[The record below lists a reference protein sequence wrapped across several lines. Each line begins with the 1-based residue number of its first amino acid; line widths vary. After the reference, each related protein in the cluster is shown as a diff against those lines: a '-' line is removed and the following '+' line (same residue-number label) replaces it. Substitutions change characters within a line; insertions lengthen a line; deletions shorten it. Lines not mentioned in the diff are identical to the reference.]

1 MESKVN
7 INPYKPPQFKKQ
19 PNASFE
25 KAKTQD
31 LSRITELY
39 TIFKTMDYE
48 EIMAIIESNEILN
61 FKTDKGETLIFALL
75 NNPSSTLNESK
86 IKNIIEL
93 LVVKNVSINAMN
105 EFNQNV
111 LHLACKKGFFLV
123 IDYLLSLKC
132 NRELVDNYGNAPIHY
147 VIEEFIKDCK
157 GGEMYNYK
165 NLKLKY
171 LHENVDVDYLTKLM
185 MMSIFEEIEDIKK
198 KEAGT
203 GVVVLGAG
211 AGAGTGGGTG
221 QTGGSM
227 TDKPLTTAL
236 DHLKKFISL
245 NRLFK
250 GEEVVTQMKDNITK
264 LGDRYIELLA
274 TTEQKVI
281 KSELQKKMLEQK
293 KEYEQL
299 YSQFKVVVDDIDSVD
314 SFNDYA
320 RQIEVKI
327 AKEKADCNKKIKEHL
342 DVKLKEK
349 CDGITAHVVGGG
361 GVYELYD
368 NALYLSYLLYYI
380 HQNLNAFD
388 YDHDDNDE
396 PVDKIY
402 LKIQTILHDISKA
415 PSWRYVD
422 YSLLKFVDNYDMRY
436 KQSNDYVARQ
446 YSQYMSRK
454 VGVDTKDAR
463 ITGLYNIYDGN
474 NNDGSDADTIRYF
487 GNQIFNDS
495 FFQRLNGNGQGY
507 TSQTYNYQK
516 ITQIRGKTRDVSM
529 FKLDN
534 VKMLCDYI
542 QMTMNMIRERY
553 TGDMYIGG
561 GGEGGDCEEII
572 TIYTLYETIL
582 NVINNLI
589 LIKHDIEQHVNAD
602 TLRLEINELKQLMEE
617 QITLKDENQMF
628 TVDRRRNR
636 RGGRGPPQVTIDLV
650 DYPDDEDKINTAMA
664 FFEGIIAN
672 IDTTVKEIVNRAT
685 SVDNTLNEM
694 YKQLKECIDII
705 NQVINEKN
713 KFFSLTYLEQY
724 IACFKR
730 EEGVVPCIFYNRLRE
745 INTTE
750 FPLTFT
756 EYYLRHQEV
765 GRAEVGEDGGIR
777 ERDLIGF
784 MRDLPKYLVYMHNYD
799 FNIFFKGG
807 DLQSFNIPHLQ
818 LSNMAPKYWDAP
830 TDNPVDINV
839 NGRGDEKYST
849 GYFLCLYKEDGK
861 GITERRGDVAD
872 LYPPITQR
880 LEERDDG
887 EYQFIHM
894 PKQPLSVCT
903 GTGDAIIPIALEHT
917 GYIMKIIIAKI
928 VFVVGGEG
936 GQEGEQQE
944 VVQEEEGEE
953 YGGGITR
960 HIGGGITRHIGAG
973 TVVMR
978 GGADDSIIDKVLAKI
993 REPKRTQQQTELVK
1007 ILESLKGNKALLKK
1021 FINKYILSLI
1031 DKNISIYIGDECGEL
1046 MALQVSDLNLNYPD
1060 YAQIVRLAELTP
1072 LEFRKGVDMVSLL
1085 FKDDEGKVADE
1096 VKDIVIS
1103 IYNKNAITH
1112 MPNSKKVFRNK
1123 CANVSMSNFEC
1134 VKRLGIRLKDRNG
1147 NTILNRLID
1156 QYNIPALK
1164 TLIRMDPGIKTF
1176 RNNRN
1181 QTPQEYIK
1189 SLLKIIADK
1198 YDANTF
1204 KSRII
1209 KYGYILMS
1217 YLEPTAL
1224 ANVDLELYT
1233 SEEFIVTIIKY
1244 NICMFNEF
1252 LWSNILK
1259 FNNFL
1264 TVDELMAVLRSM
1276 GHVGINARYLQNL
1289 ETLLASKI
1297 DMAVDAVVMSVE
1309 KPDYKD
1315 KDEDEE
1321 RNKQK
1326 QLRLLQE
1333 EREEGDGEAGDEAER
1348 ENGELL
1354 KVVKITDDIKEKIK
1368 QKIKDVRGIAQM
1380 KTMVDTEK
1388 VYEIYYDI
1396 VRLCFTRDDYSA
1408 SSCPKTVPPIRTQ
1421 PQTQLAIWEIAS
1433 SLLKLELKDAKDV
1446 NVNNFFE
1453 HFVKK
1458 IYEDYYDLDQNEDAE
1473 YNYVQHEILSII
1485 FLNVGSMVAFELVNR
1500 LMIYCDKH
1508 HISNAPDA
1516 LVGREEGEEVG
1527 TAIKRRTI
1535 ETRNKVYAYA
1545 KDAMT
1550 DEIIEKLGVKNP
1562 DKQYTTTDTHDDII
1576 IDALKTAY
1584 SFVAGETDI
1593 RDIKQIITFY
1603 RTLAENI
1610 AKNSY
1615 DEMRMILDDLR
1626 RKSLLIEIASILQ

>member
-19 PNASFE
+19 LNASFE

-31 LSRITELY
+31 LNRITELY
-39 TIFKTMDYE
+39 TIFKTMDYD

-86 IKNIIEL
+86 IKNVIEL

-111 LHLACKKGFFLV
+111 LHLACKKGYFLV

-147 VIEEFIKDCK
+147 VIEEFIRDCK

-171 LHENVDVDYLTKLM
+171 LHDNVDVDYLTKLM
-185 MMSIFEEIEDIKK
+185 MVSIIDEVESIKK
-198 KEAGT
+198 EEEGEAGA
-203 GVVVLGAG
+203 GEGAG
-211 AGAGTGGGTG
+211 AGVGAGAGQVGGA
-221 QTGGSM
+221 M

-236 DHLKKFISL
+236 DHLKKFIGL

-264 LGDRYIELLA
+264 LGDRYLELLA
-274 TTEQKVI
+274 STEQKII

-299 YSQFKVVVDDIDSVD
+299 YNQFRVVMDDIDSID
-314 SFNDYA
+314 SFNEYA
-320 RQIEVKI
+320 RHIEVKI
-327 AKEKADCNKKIKEHL
+327 VKEKEVCNDKIKVHL
-342 DVKLKEK
+342 DEKLKEK
-349 CDGITAHVVGGG
+349 CDEIKKHVVGGG
-361 GVYELYD
+361 DIYELYD
-368 NALYLSYLLYYI
+368 NEVYLSYLLYYI

-388 YDHDDNDE
+388 YDRDDQDH
-396 PVDKIY
+396 PVNKIY
-402 LKIQTILHDISKA
+402 YKIQEMLRGRSIESTL
-415 PSWRYVD
+415 RYVD
-422 YSLLKFVDNYDMRY
+422 YFQIASGNGYDMDY
-436 KQSNDYVARQ
+436 KQSPDYPANQ
-446 YSQYMSRK
+446 NSSYMLDK
-454 VGVDTKDAR
+454 VGFRGDKVGL
-463 ITGLYNIYDGN
+463 TGLHIIHKGN
-474 NNDGSDADTIRYF
+474 DNNTIRYF

-495 FFQRLNGNGQGY
+495 FLQRLQRDGSGY
-507 TSQTYNYQK
+507 TSRLFSYSN
-516 ITQIRGKTRDVSM
+516 ILQIGGQQPPQPI

-534 VKMLCDYI
+534 IKMLCDYI
-542 QMTMNMIRERY
+542 SQAMDMIKGWY
-553 TGDMYIGG
+553 TGDKYVGG
-561 GGEGGDCEEII
+561 VGGEDCEQII

-589 LIKHDIEQHVNAD
+589 LIKHDIEKHVKTDA
-602 TLRLEINELKQLMEE
+602 LKLAINELKHLMEE
-617 QITLKDENQMF
+617 QITLVDDNQMF
-628 TVDRRRNR
+628 HIGIQIIR
-636 RGGRGPPQVTIDLV
+636 RGGRGVIRQTKPSIDLQN
-650 DYPDDEDKINTAMA
+650 YPDEDRTNTASA
-664 FFEGIIAN
+664 FFEGIIGDIDKTIEAITKGAIN
-672 IDTTVKEIVNRAT
+672 IDR
-685 SVDNTLNEM
+685 TLNEM

-713 KFFSLTYLEQY
+713 KFFSLAYLEKY
-724 IACFKR
+724 IACFKGGVDIGI
-730 EEGVVPCIFYNRLRE
+730 GVVPCIFYNRLRE
-745 INTTE
+745 INTGE

-756 EYYLRHQEV
+756 EYYLKHQAIGKVEV
-765 GRAEVGEDGGIR
+765 VVNDDVE
-777 ERDLIGF
+777 LIEH
-784 MRDLPKYLVYMHNYD
+784 MPDLPKYLVYMHNYN
-799 FNIFFKGG
+799 FNIFFKDGVV
-807 DLQSFNIPHLQ
+807 QSFDIPLLKLNDQHVWKQ
-818 LSNMAPKYWDAP
+818 GIETKK
-830 TDNPVDINV
+830 VIRINQ
-839 NGRGDEKYST
+839 NQKYSK
-849 GYFLCLYKEDGK
+849 GYFLWLYYGSVNPYEK
-861 GITERRGDVAD
+861 RNGDVD
-872 LYPPITQR
+872 NLYPPKTKG
-880 LEERDDG
+880 LEDG
-887 EYQFIHM
+887 ENGEYAFIHL
-894 PKQPLSVCT
+894 KQSLQVCS
-903 GTGDAIIPIALEHT
+903 GEDDAIMPIALEHT

-928 VFVVGGEG
+928 VFIVGEKM
-936 GQEGEQQE
+936 GQEQIQGQDQR
-944 VVQEEEGEE
+944 QEEG
-953 YGGGITR
+953 
-960 HIGGGITRHIGAG
+960 
-973 TVVMR
+973 VMR
-978 GGADDSIIDKVLAKI
+978 GGAYSRIINGVILQI
-993 REPKRTQQQTELVK
+993 PQRKRTQQQAELAK
-1007 ILESLKGNKALLKK
+1007 ILESLKNNPALLKK

-1031 DKNISIYIGDECGEL
+1031 EKNISVYIGDECGEL
-1046 MALQVSDLNLNYPD
+1046 MALQVEELNLKYPD
-1060 YAQIVRLAELTP
+1060 YAPIVRLMDITP
-1072 LEFRKGVDMVSLL
+1072 LEFRKGVDMTTLL
-1085 FKDDEGKVADE
+1085 FTDGDEDIANE
-1096 VKDIVIS
+1096 VKEIVIS
-1103 IYNKNAITH
+1103 IYNKSAIH
-1112 MPNSKKVFRNK
+1112 HEPNSKKVFRNK

-1134 VKRLGIRLKDRNG
+1134 IKRLGIRLKDRNG

-1156 QYNIPALK
+1156 QYNIPALR
-1164 TLIRMDPGIKTF
+1164 TLIQMDPGIKTF

-1198 YDANTF
+1198 YDANTV

-1224 ANVDLELYT
+1224 TNVDLDLYT

-1252 LWSNILK
+1252 LWFNMLE

-1276 GHVGINARYLQNL
+1276 GFDIKATDLQQFK
-1289 ETLLASKI
+1289 TLLASKI
-1297 DMAVDAVVMSVE
+1297 DTAVEIEQRIEESSDNE
-1309 KPDYKD
+1309 DRNEDDNRKKQQKLLEGTGGNEEIKEEEED
-1315 KDEDEE
+1315 KAPKSHVIGPINSDIIDQI
-1321 RNKQK
+1321 R
-1326 QLRLLQE
+1326 
-1333 EREEGDGEAGDEAER
+1333 D
-1348 ENGELL
+1348 
-1354 KVVKITDDIKEKIK
+1354 ITD
-1368 QKIKDVRGIAQM
+1368 IAQI
-1380 KTMVDTEK
+1380 KPIVDNK
-1388 VYEIYYDI
+1388 GYEVYYDI
-1396 VRLCFTRDDYSA
+1396 IRNCFTKGEYSA
-1408 SSCPKTVPPIRTQ
+1408 SSCPKTIPPLKQT
-1421 PQTQLAIWEIAS
+1421 QTQLEIWEIAS
-1433 SLLKLELKDAKDV
+1433 LLLKLELKDTNDV
-1446 NVNNFFE
+1446 NVNNFFK

-1508 HISNAPDA
+1508 HINNAPKSI
-1516 LVGREEGEEVG
+1516 VGRDEGEEVG

-1535 ETRNKVYAYA
+1535 ETRDKLYAYA
-1545 KDAMT
+1545 KDAIT

-1584 SFVAGETDI
+1584 SFVVGETDL

-1626 RKSLLIEIASILQ
+1626 RKSLLIEIAHILK

>member
-1 MESKVN
+1 MDGKVN
-7 INPYKPPQFKKQ
+7 INPIPNVSKPFPFKKQ

-48 EIMAIIESNEILN
+48 EIMAIIETNEILN

-171 LHENVDVDYLTKLM
+171 LHENVDVNYLTKLM
-185 MMSIFEEIEDIKK
+185 MVSIIEEIEKIKG
-198 KEAGT
+198 EE
-203 GVVVLGAG
+203 GALE
-211 AGAGTGGGTG
+211 GGGALDRSRG
-221 QTGGSM
+221 QVGGSM
-227 TDKPLTTAL
+227 TDQPLTTAL

-250 GEEVVTQMKDNITK
+250 GEEVVIQMEDNITK

-274 TTEQKVI
+274 STELKVI

-299 YSQFKVVVDDIDSVD
+299 YSQFKVVMDDIDTFD

-327 AKEKADCNKKIKEHL
+327 AKDKADCTKKIKEHL
-342 DVKLKEK
+342 DVQLKGK
-349 CDGITAHVVGGG
+349 CDGLIVHVVEDGD
-361 GVYELYD
+361 VYELYD
-368 NALYLSYLLYYI
+368 YALYLSYLLYYI
-380 HQNLNAFD
+380 YQNLNAFTPNA
-388 YDHDDNDE
+388 NDGLDAIKE
-396 PVDKIY
+396 KIRG
-402 LKIQTILHDISKA
+402 ILLGMSQLRLY
-415 PSWRYVD
+415 RYVD
-422 YSLLKFVDNYDMRY
+422 YSQLKFFDDYDMDY
-436 KQSNDYVARQ
+436 KPS
-446 YSQYMSRK
+446 YMYYAQQFSSYMLDEFENVNSK
-454 VGVDTKDAR
+454 N
-463 ITGLYNIYDGN
+463 TGLHIIYEGGD
-474 NNDGSDADTIRYF
+474 NDGTDDTTIRYF
-487 GNQIFNDS
+487 GNQLFNKTFSNWLDS
-495 FFQRLNGNGQGY
+495 YNHGYNALPYTYKKISQVGGQ
-507 TSQTYNYQK
+507 QPH
-516 ITQIRGKTRDVSM
+516 M

-542 QMTMNMIRERY
+542 QMTMDMIKDGY

-561 GGEGGDCEEII
+561 GGGGACEEIV

-589 LIKHDIEQHVNAD
+589 LIKHDIEQHVNTD
-602 TLRLEINELKQLMEE
+602 TLRLAINELKQLMEHE
-617 QITLKDENQMF
+617 IALKKDNKMF
-628 TVDRRRNR
+628 TVDDKGN
-636 RGGRGPPQVTIDLV
+636 VTGV
-650 DYPDDEDKINTAMA
+650 KDYQDEDDKTNTASE
-664 FFEGIIAN
+664 FFEGIIGD
-672 IDTTVKEIVNRAT
+672 IDTTVKNIIKYVI
-685 SVDNTLNEM
+685 SIDKTLNDM
-694 YKQLKECIDII
+694 YKQLKDCIEII

-713 KFFSLTYLEQY
+713 KLFSLTYLEQY
-724 IACFKR
+724 IACFKG
-730 EEGVVPCIFYNRLRE
+730 EEGVMPCIFYNRLRE
-745 INTTE
+745 INTNE

-756 EYYLRHQEV
+756 EYYLKHQGV
-765 GRAEVGEDGGIR
+765 GKVQTGAR
-777 ERDLIGF
+777 EEKELIDS
-784 MRDLPKYLVYMHNYD
+784 MPDLPKYLVYMHNYN
-799 FNIFFKGG
+799 FNMLFKEG
-807 DLQSFNIPHLQ
+807 DLSEFNIPRLTLEDKPQSLPSSPSSSKSQQSSSSSHQSSQSSSSSSQQPQ
-818 LSNMAPKYWDAP
+818 LRVWAIQPNSKQC
-830 TDNPVDINV
+830 TLNV
-839 NGRGDEKYST
+839 SPLEEEEEGTGKYSM
-849 GYFLCLYKEDGK
+849 GYFLCLYKK
-861 GITERRGDVAD
+861 NVQQLMPKRSGDIAKI
-872 LYPPITQR
+872 YPPIKDR
-880 LEERDDG
+880 MGEKDDRT
-887 EYQFIHM
+887 YQFIHL
-894 PKQPLSVCT
+894 KQSLDVCT
-903 GTGDAIIPIALEHT
+903 GTDDEIIPIALEHT

-928 VFVVGGEG
+928 VFVVGGVEV
-936 GQEGEQQE
+936 QEREQE
-944 VVQEEEGEE
+944 EEEGEE
-953 YGGGITR
+953 YGGGIVR
-960 HIGGGITRHIGAG
+960 HMKGGVG
-973 TVVMR
+973 VMR
-978 GGADDSIIDKVLAKI
+978 GGAYGSIIDDVITKI
-993 REPKRTQQQTELVK
+993 NNSEKRTQQQAELEK
-1007 ILESLKGNKALLKK
+1007 ILKSLKGNPALLKK

-1031 DKNISIYIGDECGEL
+1031 EKNISIYIGDECGEL
-1046 MALQVSDLNLNYPD
+1046 MALQVEELQLKYPD
-1060 YAQIVRLAELTP
+1060 YAPIVRLMDLKP

-1085 FKDDEGKVADE
+1085 FKEDGGIEQE
-1096 VKDIVIS
+1096 VKEIVIS
-1103 IYNKNAITH
+1103 IYNKRAITH
-1112 MPNSKKVFRNK
+1112 KPSSTKVFRNK

-1134 VKRLGIRLKDRNG
+1134 IKRLGIRLKDRNG

-1164 TLIRMDPGIKTF
+1164 ELIRMDPGIKTF

-1181 QTPQEYIK
+1181 QTPQEYIN

-1198 YDANTF
+1198 YDANTL

-1224 ANVDLELYT
+1224 VNMDLELYT

-1252 LWSNILK
+1252 LWVNMLK

-1276 GHVGINARYLQNL
+1276 SIMGIRKTDLS
-1289 ETLLASKI
+1289 EFKTLLASKI
-1297 DMAVDAVVMSVE
+1297 DTIVEAVEQRIE
-1309 KPDYKD
+1309 KSSEG
-1315 KDEDEE
+1315 EDEE
-1321 RNKQK
+1321 RHKQK
-1326 QLRLLQE
+1326 QLRLLREGEAE
-1333 EREEGDGEAGDEAER
+1333 EEAEAVNMRGKEEGEAQSA
-1348 ENGELL
+1348 L
-1354 KVVKITDDIKEKIK
+1354 ITINTSMKKDIKH
-1368 QKIKDVRGIAQM
+1368 VMSIAEM
-1380 KTMVDTEK
+1380 KAIVDTGK
-1388 VYEIYYDI
+1388 IYEIYYDI
-1396 VRLCFTRDDYSA
+1396 IRNCFTQDEYKA
-1408 SSCPKTVPPIRTQ
+1408 SMCPKTVPPINTQ
-1421 PQTQLAIWEIAS
+1421 PSTQLDIWEIAL
-1433 SLLKLELKDAKDV
+1433 SLLKLDLKDTNDV
-1446 NVNNFFE
+1446 NINEFFK

-1473 YNYVQHEILSII
+1473 YNYIQHGILSII

-1500 LMIYCDKH
+1500 LIIYCNKH
-1508 HISNAPDA
+1508 HISNPNA
-1516 LVGREEGEEVG
+1516 LAVVKEEGG
-1527 TAIKRRTI
+1527 TMD
-1535 ETRNKVYAYA
+1535 KVYTYA

-1584 SFVAGETDI
+1584 SFVAEEKDI

-1626 RKSLLIEIASILQ
+1626 RKSLLIEIAFILQK

>member
-1 MESKVN
+1 
-7 INPYKPPQFKKQ
+7 
-19 PNASFE
+19 
-25 KAKTQD
+25 
-31 LSRITELY
+31 
-39 TIFKTMDYE
+39 
-48 EIMAIIESNEILN
+48 
-61 FKTDKGETLIFALL
+61 
-75 NNPSSTLNESK
+75 
-86 IKNIIEL
+86 
-93 LVVKNVSINAMN
+93 
-105 EFNQNV
+105 
-111 LHLACKKGFFLV
+111 
-123 IDYLLSLKC
+123 
-132 NRELVDNYGNAPIHY
+132 
-147 VIEEFIKDCK
+147 
-157 GGEMYNYK
+157 
-165 NLKLKY
+165 
-171 LHENVDVDYLTKLM
+171 
-185 MMSIFEEIEDIKK
+185 
-198 KEAGT
+198 
-203 GVVVLGAG
+203 
-211 AGAGTGGGTG
+211 
-221 QTGGSM
+221 
-227 TDKPLTTAL
+227 
-236 DHLKKFISL
+236 
-245 NRLFK
+245 
-250 GEEVVTQMKDNITK
+250 
-264 LGDRYIELLA
+264 
-274 TTEQKVI
+274 
-281 KSELQKKMLEQK
+281 
-293 KEYEQL
+293 
-299 YSQFKVVVDDIDSVD
+299 
-314 SFNDYA
+314 
-320 RQIEVKI
+320 
-327 AKEKADCNKKIKEHL
+327 
-342 DVKLKEK
+342 
-349 CDGITAHVVGGG
+349 
-361 GVYELYD
+361 
-368 NALYLSYLLYYI
+368 
-380 HQNLNAFD
+380 
-388 YDHDDNDE
+388 
-396 PVDKIY
+396 
-402 LKIQTILHDISKA
+402 
-415 PSWRYVD
+415 
-422 YSLLKFVDNYDMRY
+422 
-436 KQSNDYVARQ
+436 
-446 YSQYMSRK
+446 
-454 VGVDTKDAR
+454 
-463 ITGLYNIYDGN
+463 
-474 NNDGSDADTIRYF
+474 
-487 GNQIFNDS
+487 
-495 FFQRLNGNGQGY
+495 
-507 TSQTYNYQK
+507 
-516 ITQIRGKTRDVSM
+516 
-529 FKLDN
+529 
-534 VKMLCDYI
+534 
-542 QMTMNMIRERY
+542 MTMNMIRERY
-553 TGDMYIGG
+553 TGDMYIGDG
-561 GGEGGDCEEII
+561 ACEEII
-572 TIYTLYETIL
+572 TIYALYETIL

-602 TLRLEINELKQLMEE
+602 TLKLAINELKQLMEE
-617 QITLKDENQMF
+617 QITLKDENKMF
-628 TVDRRRNR
+628 EVRQR
-636 RGGRGPPQVTIDLV
+636 RGRRGPQVTINLV
-650 DYPDDEDKINTAMA
+650 DYPDEDKTNTATE
-664 FFEGIIAN
+664 FFEGIIAR
-672 IDTTVKEIVNRAT
+672 IDNTVKVIVNRAT
-685 SVDNTLNEM
+685 SVDNILNEM

-724 IACFKR
+724 IACFKG
-730 EEGVVPCIFYNRLRE
+730 EADQGDMSCIFYNRLRK

-765 GRAEVGEDGGIR
+765 GKAEAGEEEGEIREDGGIR

-818 LSNMAPKYWDAP
+818 LSGMALKYWDAP
-830 TDNPVDINV
+830 TDKPVDINV
-839 NGRGDEKYST
+839 NGQGEGKYST
-849 GYFLCLYKEDGK
+849 GYFLCLYKKVGN
-861 GITERRGDVAD
+861 GITKRRGAVAD

-880 LEERDDG
+880 MEERNDV
-887 EYQFIHM
+887 EYQFIHQS
-894 PKQPLSVCT
+894 KQSLGVCA

-936 GQEGEQQE
+936 GQEGEQEE
-944 VVQEEEGEE
+944 VVQEEVQEEEVVQEEVQEEVVQEEEEGEE
-953 YGGGITR
+953 YGGGIMR
-960 HIGGGITRHIGAG
+960 HIGGGIIRNTGAG
-973 TVVMR
+973 TWAGVMR

-993 REPKRTQQQTELVK
+993 REPRTQQQTELVK
-1007 ILESLKGNKALLKK
+1007 ILGSLKENKALLKK

-1031 DKNISIYIGDECGEL
+1031 EKNISVYIGDECGEL
-1046 MALQVSDLNLNYPD
+1046 MALQVSDLNLNYPG

-1096 VKDIVIS
+1096 VKEIVIS

-1252 LWSNILK
+1252 LWSNILE

-1276 GHVGINARYLQNL
+1276 GHVGINTRYLQNL
-1289 ETLLASKI
+1289 KTLLASKI
-1297 DMAVDAVVMSVE
+1297 DMAVDALVMGVE

-1315 KDEDEE
+1315 KDEE
-1321 RNKQK
+1321 RHKQE
-1326 QLRLLQE
+1326 QLRLLRKEEAGE
-1333 EREEGDGEAGDEAER
+1333 EREERDNGD
-1348 ENGELL
+1348 NGELL
-1354 KVVKITDDIKEKIK
+1354 KVAKITDDKKEEIKE
-1368 QKIKDVRGIAQM
+1368 QIKDVRGIAQM

-1508 HISNAPDA
+1508 HISNAPESV
-1516 LVGREEGEEVG
+1516 VGRKEGEEVG

-1535 ETRNKVYAYA
+1535 ETRDKLYAYA

-1562 DKQYTTTDTHDDII
+1562 DKQYATTDTHDDII

-1584 SFVAGETDI
+1584 SFVVGETDI

>member
-1 MESKVN
+1 MDNKVN
-7 INPYKPPQFKKQ
+7 INPIPSKPFQFKKP

-48 EIMAIIESNEILN
+48 EIMAVIETNEILN

-171 LHENVDVDYLTKLM
+171 LHENVDVNYLTKLM
-185 MMSIFEEIEDIKK
+185 MVSIIEEVEKIKK
-198 KEAGT
+198 DEIKVEAGVAPMMGRKYRENMAT
-203 GVVVLGAG
+203 IAKNAADDAMQWKEYALGGGSGAG
-211 AGAGTGGGTG
+211 
-221 QTGGSM
+221 QVGGSM
-227 TDKPLTTAL
+227 TTKPLTTAL

-250 GEEVVTQMKDNITK
+250 GEEVVTQMKDNISK

-274 TTEQKVI
+274 LTEQKVI

-299 YSQFKVVVDDIDSVD
+299 YSQFKVVMDDIDNFD

-327 AKEKADCNKKIKEHL
+327 AKEKADCTKNIKEHI

-349 CDGITAHVVGGG
+349 CDELTKYVVKGGD
-361 GVYELYD
+361 VYELYD
-368 NALYLSYLLYYI
+368 EALYLSYLLYYI
-380 HQNLNAFD
+380 YQNLNAFT
-388 YDHDDNDE
+388 
-396 PVDKIY
+396 PVDGDGYGEIKVRIEN
-402 LKIQTILHDISKA
+402 ILNNMSKDRLY
-415 PSWRYVD
+415 RYVD
-422 YSLLKFVDNYDMRY
+422 YSQIRFVDNYDMDY
-436 KQSNDYVARQ
+436 KPSSDYHVRQ
-446 YSQYMSRK
+446 YSSYMLSRAGDNVK
-454 VGVDTKDAR
+454 KNTKITNLHIIYIVDNDD
-463 ITGLYNIYDGN
+463 DG
-474 NNDGSDADTIRYF
+474 GIRYF
-487 GNQIFNDS
+487 GNQIFNKTFLDW
-495 FFQRLNGNGQGY
+495 LDNGNVNGNRYTAKSFSYKEISQVGGQRRP
-507 TSQTYNYQK
+507 Q
-516 ITQIRGKTRDVSM
+516 SM

-542 QMTMNMIRERY
+542 QMSMDMIKGGY
-553 TGDMYIGG
+553 TGEMYMGG
-561 GGEGGDCEEII
+561 GDGDCEVII

-589 LIKHDIEQHVNAD
+589 LIKHDIEQHVNTD
-602 TLRLEINELKQLMEE
+602 TLRLDINELKQLMEE
-617 QITLKDENQMF
+617 KITLKGNNRHF
-628 TVDRRRNR
+628 TVDVNNNVNVAINQP
-636 RGGRGPPQVTIDLV
+636 G
-650 DYPDDEDKINTAMA
+650 DKTNNASE
-664 FFEGIIAN
+664 FFEGIIGD
-672 IDTTVKEIVNRAT
+672 IDTAVKYIIKYVI
-685 SVDNTLNEM
+685 SIDKTLNDM
-694 YKQLKECIDII
+694 YKQLKECIEII

-713 KFFSLTYLEQY
+713 KLFSLTYLEQY

-730 EEGVVPCIFYNRLRE
+730 EAGVVPCIFYNRLRE
-745 INTTE
+745 INTNE

-756 EYYLRHQEV
+756 EYYLRHQNV
-765 GRAEVGEDGGIR
+765 GKARLGAR
-777 ERDLIGF
+777 EEQQLLVS
-784 MRDLPKYLVYMHNYD
+784 MPDLPKYLVYMHNYN
-799 FNIFFKGG
+799 FNIIFKESP
-807 DLQSFNIPHLQ
+807 LSEFYIPRLILEEEQSQQQPQQQVWSIDSKKL
-818 LSNMAPKYWDAP
+818 
-830 TDNPVDINV
+830 NV
-839 NGRGDEKYST
+839 NNDNDSKKYST
-849 GYFLCLYKEDGK
+849 GYFICLY
-861 GITERRGDVAD
+861 TENVGDKKKKDIVKI
-872 LYPPITQR
+872 YPPITER
-880 LEERDDG
+880 MEERGEG
-887 EYQFIHM
+887 EYQFIHL
-894 PKQPLSVCT
+894 QNQLDVCM
-903 GTGDAIIPIALEHT
+903 GKNDAIIPIALEHT

-928 VFVVGGEG
+928 VFVVGS
-936 GQEGEQQE
+936 GEQ
-944 VVQEEEGEE
+944 EGEE
-953 YGGGITR
+953 YGGGVIR
-960 HIGGGITRHIGAG
+960 HTGGAG
-973 TVVMR
+973 VMR
-978 GGADDSIIDKVLAKI
+978 GGAYSSIIDGVI
-993 REPKRTQQQTELVK
+993 TSMPEPSKRTQQQAELVK
-1007 ILESLKGNKALLKK
+1007 ILESLKENKALLKK

-1031 DKNISIYIGDECGEL
+1031 EKNISVYIGDECGEL
-1046 MALQVSDLNLNYPD
+1046 MALQVKELNLNYPD
-1060 YAQIVRLAELTP
+1060 YTPIVKLMELTP
-1072 LEFRKGVDMVSLL
+1072 LEFRKGVDMVARL
-1085 FKDDEGKVADE
+1085 FKENGDITDG

-1103 IYNKNAITH
+1103 IYNKRAITH
-1112 MPNSKKVFRNK
+1112 KPNSTKVFRNK

-1134 VKRLGIRLKDRNG
+1134 IKRLGIRLKDRNG

-1156 QYNIPALK
+1156 QYNIPALE
-1164 TLIRMDPGIKTF
+1164 TLIRMDPGIITF

-1181 QTPQEYIK
+1181 QTPQDYIK

-1198 YDANTF
+1198 YDVNTL

-1224 ANVDLELYT
+1224 VNTDLELYT

-1252 LWSNILK
+1252 LWVKILE

-1276 GHVGINARYLQNL
+1276 GYDGKAKGLSDLN
-1289 ETLLASKI
+1289 TLLALNIDNALKI
-1297 DMAVDAVVMSVE
+1297 EQHLEAPSD
-1309 KPDYKD
+1309 
-1315 KDEDEE
+1315 DEDEE
-1321 RNKQK
+1321 RHRRKQS
-1326 QLRLLQE
+1326 RLLQGSIGE
-1333 EREEGDGEAGDEAER
+1333 GREEEAEEEEAMKR
-1348 ENGELL
+1348 EP
-1354 KVVKITDDIKEKIK
+1354 KTAKIDDDMKEEIKEEIK
-1368 QKIKDVRGIAQM
+1368 HVGRI
-1380 KTMVDTEK
+1380 VDTKKMYKE
-1388 VYEIYYDI
+1388 YYNI
-1396 VRLCFTRDDYSA
+1396 IRKCFTQDEYKA
-1408 SSCPKTVPPIRTQ
+1408 SMCPKTVPPINTQ
-1421 PQTQLAIWEIAS
+1421 PQPQPQIQLAIWEIAL
-1433 SLLKLELKDAKDV
+1433 SLLKLDLKDANDV
-1446 NVNNFFE
+1446 NINNFFK
-1453 HFVKK
+1453 HYVKK

-1473 YNYVQHEILSII
+1473 YNYVQHGILSII
-1485 FLNVGSMVAFELVNR
+1485 FLNVGSMVAYELVNR
-1500 LMIYCDKH
+1500 LMIYCNKH

-1516 LVGREEGEEVG
+1516 LAVVKEEGG
-1527 TAIKRRTI
+1527 TRD
-1535 ETRNKVYAYA
+1535 KVYTYA

-1626 RKSLLIEIASILQ
+1626 RKSLLIEIAFILQQQ

>member
-1 MESKVN
+1 MDGKVN
-7 INPYKPPQFKKQ
+7 INPNPNVSKPFQFKKQ

-48 EIMAIIESNEILN
+48 EIMAIIETNEILN

-171 LHENVDVDYLTKLM
+171 LHENVDVNYLTKLM
-185 MMSIFEEIEDIKK
+185 MVSIIDEVNKIKGDEGG
-198 KEAGT
+198 EAG
-203 GVVVLGAG
+203 GQV
-211 AGAGTGGGTG
+211 GGY
-221 QTGGSM
+221 M
-227 TDKPLTTAL
+227 TNQPLTTAL

-250 GEEVVTQMKDNITK
+250 GEEVVTQMKDNISK

-274 TTEQKVI
+274 STEQKVI

-299 YSQFKVVVDDIDSVD
+299 YSQFKVVMDDIDTFD

-327 AKEKADCNKKIKEHL
+327 AKDKAECTQKIKEHL
-342 DVKLKEK
+342 DVQLTGK
-349 CDGITAHVVGGG
+349 CDAITKHVVGGG

-388 YDHDDNDE
+388 YDHADNDD
-396 PVDKIY
+396 PVNKIVN
-402 LKIQTILHDISKA
+402 KIQDILRDMSKA

-422 YSLLKFVDNYDMRY
+422 YSLLKFVDNYNMNY
-436 KQSNDYVARQ
+436 KQSNMYQTRQ
-446 YSQYMSRK
+446 FSSYMLSK
-454 VGVDTKDAR
+454 VRVNSKNTGS
-463 ITGLYNIYDGN
+463 TGLHIIYEGDN
-474 NNDGSDADTIRYF
+474 NVGTDTDTIRYF

-507 TSQTYNYQK
+507 TPQTYNYQQ
-516 ITQIRGKTRDVSM
+516 ITQIGGQLPM

-534 VKMLCDYI
+534 VKILCDYI
-542 QMTMNMIRERY
+542 QMTMAMTMAMIRERY

-561 GGEGGDCEEII
+561 GGGGGDCEEII

-589 LIKHDIEQHVNAD
+589 LIKHDIQQYVNAD
-602 TLRLEINELKQLMEE
+602 TLKLAINELKKLMEE
-617 QITLKDENQMF
+617 EITLKGDNEDEDGNIIKPGNKIF
-628 TVDRRRNR
+628 RFNR
-636 RGGRGPPQVTIDLV
+636 RVRKGNVVDLLIDN
-650 DYPDDEDKINTAMA
+650 YINPNDKTNTATE
-664 FFEGIIAN
+664 FFEGIIAR
-672 IDTTVKEIVNRAT
+672 IDNTVKDIVNRAT
-685 SVDNTLNEM
+685 SVDNTLNDM
-694 YKQLKECIDII
+694 YKQLKECIEII

-713 KFFSLTYLEQY
+713 KLFSLTYLEQY
-724 IACFKR
+724 IACFK
-730 EEGVVPCIFYNRLRE
+730 EKAETGAMPCIFYNRLRE
-745 INTTE
+745 INTNE

-756 EYYLRHQEV
+756 EYYLRHQNV
-765 GRAEVGEDGGIR
+765 GKAGAGGE
-777 ERDLIGF
+777 EELIDS
-784 MRDLPKYLVYMHNYD
+784 MPDLPKYLVYMHNYN
-799 FNIFFKGG
+799 FNILFKEGE
-807 DLQSFNIPHLQ
+807 LKPFNIPRLTLEQ
-818 LSNMAPKYWDAP
+818 QVWNIDSINL
-830 TDNPVDINV
+830 NV
-839 NGRGDEKYST
+839 NVSPLAEAGKYNT
-849 GYFLCLYKEDGK
+849 GYFLCLYAEDVQQLIPK
-861 GITERRGDVAD
+861 RSGDISN
-872 LYPPITQR
+872 LYPPIEKENR
-880 LEERDDG
+880 MEEREEREDRT
-887 EYQFIHM
+887 YQFIH
-894 PKQPLSVCT
+894 LNHSLNVCT

-928 VFVVGGEG
+928 VFVVASEVVVVV
-936 GQEGEQQE
+936 QEGEHG
-944 VVQEEEGEE
+944 EEEGEE
-953 YGGGITR
+953 YGGGIVR
-960 HIGGGITRHIGAG
+960 HMKGGVR
-973 TVVMR
+973 VMR
-978 GGADDSIIDKVLAKI
+978 GGAYGSIIDRVIEKI
-993 REPKRTQQQTELVK
+993 NNSEKRTQQQEELIK
-1007 ILESLKGNKALLKK
+1007 ILTLLKENGALLKK

-1031 DKNISIYIGDECGEL
+1031 EKNISIYIGDECGEL
-1046 MALQVSDLNLNYPD
+1046 MALQVKELQLNYPD
-1060 YAQIVRLAELTP
+1060 YTPIVRLMELTP

-1085 FKDDEGKVADE
+1085 FKKGDGVMAEE
-1096 VKDIVIS
+1096 VKEIVIS
-1103 IYNKNAITH
+1103 IYNKRAITH
-1112 MPNSKKVFRNK
+1112 KHSSKKVFRNK
-1123 CANVSMSNFEC
+1123 CSNVSMSNFEC
-1134 VKRLGIRLKDRNG
+1134 IKRLGIRLKDRNG

-1156 QYNIPALK
+1156 QYNIPALEE
-1164 TLIRMDPGIKTF
+1164 LIRMDPGIKTF

-1181 QTPQEYIK
+1181 QTPQEYIN

-1198 YDANTF
+1198 YDANTL

-1224 ANVDLELYT
+1224 VNMDLELYT

-1244 NICMFNEF
+1244 NICMFNEY
-1252 LWSNILK
+1252 LWSNMLE

-1264 TVDELMAVLRSM
+1264 AVNELMAVLKHM
-1276 GHVGINARYLQNL
+1276 GVMTLKATDLSSLN
-1289 ETLLASKI
+1289 TLLASKI
-1297 DMAVDAVVMSVE
+1297 DTVVEAVVMSIE
-1309 KPDYKD
+1309 KPEYKD
-1315 KDEDEE
+1315 KDEE
-1321 RNKQK
+1321 RHKYQ
-1326 QLRLLQE
+1326 QLKLLQE
-1333 EREEGDGEAGDEAER
+1333 PTEAREVEAGKAREA
-1348 ENGELL
+1348 GEGEEEEEAM
-1354 KVVKITDDIKEKIK
+1354 KRKPKTTKIGNDKK
-1368 QKIKDVRGIAQM
+1368 QEIKDVKSIVEM
-1380 KTMVDTEK
+1380 KAIVDTK
-1388 VYEIYYDI
+1388 KIYEEYYDI
-1396 VRLCFTRDDYSA
+1396 IRKFFTQDEYKA
-1408 SSCPKTVPPIRTQ
+1408 SMCPKTEPIINTQ
-1421 PQTQLAIWEIAS
+1421 SQHPTQLAIWEIAL
-1433 SLLKLELKDAKDV
+1433 SLLKLDLKDADDDNINK
-1446 NVNNFFE
+1446 FFK

-1473 YNYVQHEILSII
+1473 YNYVQHGILSII

-1500 LMIYCDKH
+1500 LMIYCNKH
-1508 HISNAPDA
+1508 HISNAPDPS
-1516 LVGREEGEEVG
+1516 VVVKEE
-1527 TAIKRRTI
+1527 K
-1535 ETRNKVYAYA
+1535 TRDKVYTYA
-1545 KDAMT
+1545 KDAIT

-1584 SFVAGETDI
+1584 TFVAEETDI

-1626 RKSLLIEIASILQ
+1626 RKSLLIEIAFILQK

>member
-48 EIMAIIESNEILN
+48 EIMAILETNEILN

-185 MMSIFEEIEDIKK
+185 MMSIIEEIEDIKK
-198 KEAGT
+198 GEAGE
-203 GVVVLGAG
+203 VVVPEAEAVVVPGAG
-211 AGAGTGGGTG
+211 GAVRGGNG

-227 TDKPLTTAL
+227 TTKPLTTAL

-299 YSQFKVVVDDIDSVD
+299 YSQFKVVMDDIDAFD

-349 CDGITAHVVGGG
+349 CDGLTTHVVGCG

-368 NALYLSYLLYYI
+368 NALYLSYVLYYI
-380 HQNLNAFD
+380 YQNLNAFTPGAND
-388 YDHDDNDE
+388 DDDNGLDAIKE
-396 PVDKIY
+396 KIRV
-402 LKIQTILHDISKA
+402 ILRDMSKA

-436 KQSNDYVARQ
+436 KQSSDYHAHQ
-446 YSQYMSRK
+446 YSQYMLQK
-454 VGVDTKDAR
+454 VGVNTRDTH
-463 ITGLYNIYDGN
+463 ITGLYIIHKGD
-474 NNDGSDADTIRYF
+474 NNDGTDTDTIRYF

-507 TSQTYNYQK
+507 TPQTYNYQD
-516 ITQIRGKTRDVSM
+516 ISQIGEQLSM

-542 QMTMNMIRERY
+542 QMTMAMIRNRY
-553 TGDMYIGG
+553 TGDMYVEGG

-572 TIYTLYETIL
+572 TLYALYETIL

-589 LIKHDIEQHVNAD
+589 LIKHDIEQHVNTY
-602 TLRLEINELKQLMEE
+602 TLKLAINELKQLMEE
-617 QITLKDENQMF
+617 QITLKNENMMF
-628 TVDRRRNR
+628 TVDN
-636 RGGRGPPQVTIDLV
+636 GNVVNVTNYNI
-650 DYPDDEDKINTAMA
+650 PDDKTNTAIE
-664 FFEGIIAN
+664 FFGGIIAD
-672 IDTTVKEIVNRAT
+672 IDTTVKEIIKGAINIDR
-685 SVDNTLNEM
+685 TLNEM

-724 IACFKR
+724 IACFKGEADKR
-730 EEGVVPCIFYNRLRE
+730 GMSCIFYNRLRE
-745 INTTE
+745 INTSE

-756 EYYLRHQEV
+756 EYYLKHQEV
-765 GRAEVGEDGGIR
+765 GRVGR
-777 ERDLIGF
+777 EQKLIES
-784 MRDLPKYLVYMHNYD
+784 MPDLPKYLVYMHNYN

-807 DLQSFNIPHLQ
+807 DLKSFNIPHLQ
-818 LSNMAPKYWDAP
+818 LSDMAQYWNAP
-830 TDNPVDINV
+830 TDKPVNINV
-839 NGRGDEKYST
+839 NGQGDGKYST
-849 GYFLCLYKEDGK
+849 GYFLCLYTEDGK
-861 GITERRGDVAD
+861 GITETRGDVAD

-880 LEERDDG
+880 LEERANG
-887 EYQFIHM
+887 EYQFIHL
-894 PKQPLSVCT
+894 PNQPLDVCV
-903 GTGDAIIPIALEHT
+903 GIGDAIIPIALEHT

-928 VFVVGGEG
+928 VFIVGGEEVQRG
-936 GQEGEQQE
+936 GQEQD
-944 VVQEEEGEE
+944 EEEGEE
-953 YGGGITR
+953 FGGSIIR
-960 HIGGGITRHIGAG
+960 HTGAR
-973 TVVMR
+973 VMR
-978 GGADDSIIDKVLAKI
+978 GGAYDSIIEKVITKMP
-993 REPKRTQQQTELVK
+993 EPRTQQKSELVK
-1007 ILESLKGNKALLKK
+1007 ILNSLKENKALLKK
-1021 FINKYILSLI
+1021 FINKYIRSLI
-1031 DKNISIYIGDECGEL
+1031 EKNISVYIGDECGEL
-1046 MALQVSDLNLNYPD
+1046 MALQVKELQLNYPD
-1060 YAQIVRLAELTP
+1060 YEPIVRLMELTP
-1072 LEFRKGVDMVSLL
+1072 LEFRKGVDMTTLL
-1085 FKDDEGKVADE
+1085 FKDDGDTNIANE
-1096 VKDIVIS
+1096 VKEIVIN

-1112 MPNSKKVFRNK
+1112 MPSSKKVFRNK

-1198 YDANTF
+1198 YDANTL

-1224 ANVDLELYT
+1224 TNVDLELYT

-1244 NICMFNEF
+1244 NICIFNEF
-1252 LWSNILK
+1252 LWFNILE

-1264 TVDELMAVLRSM
+1264 TVAELMAVLRSM
-1276 GHVGINARYLQNL
+1276 GFMTLMATDLSNL
-1289 ETLLASKI
+1289 KTLLASKI
-1297 DMAVDAVVMSVE
+1297 DMAVDAVE
-1309 KPDYKD
+1309 QHIDKPSDG
-1315 KDEDEE
+1315 EDEE
-1321 RNKQK
+1321 LHKQK
-1326 QLRLLQE
+1326 QKRLLQE
-1333 EREEGDGEAGDEAER
+1333 ARGEEERTMREEEEAPSPKFA
-1348 ENGELL
+1348 L
-1354 KVVKITDDIKEKIK
+1354 ITDDIKKSIK

-1380 KTMVDTEK
+1380 KTTVDTENI
-1388 VYEIYYDI
+1388 YEIYYDI
-1396 VRLCFTRDDYSA
+1396 VRLCFTQDDYSA
-1408 SSCPKTVPPIRTQ
+1408 SMCPKTVPPLRTQ
-1421 PQTQLAIWEIAS
+1421 TQTQLEIWEIALA
-1433 SLLKLELKDAKDV
+1433 LLKLELKHANDV
-1446 NVNNFFE
+1446 NVNNFFK

-1500 LMIYCDKH
+1500 LMIYCNKH
-1508 HISNAPDA
+1508 HISNAPNA
-1516 LVGREEGEEVG
+1516 LVGKDEGGDVG

-1535 ETRNKVYAYA
+1535 ETRDKLYTYA
-1545 KDAMT
+1545 KDAII
-1550 DEIIEKLGVKNP
+1550 DEIVEKLGVKNP

-1584 SFVAGETDI
+1584 SFVVGETDL